1 MTIKTDNYLIKFTAN
16 TGYYR
21 IGKYNLKKQ
30 TISYEK

>member
-1 MTIKTDNYLIKFTAN
+1 MIKFKDPTK
-16 TGYYR
+16 TSYYR